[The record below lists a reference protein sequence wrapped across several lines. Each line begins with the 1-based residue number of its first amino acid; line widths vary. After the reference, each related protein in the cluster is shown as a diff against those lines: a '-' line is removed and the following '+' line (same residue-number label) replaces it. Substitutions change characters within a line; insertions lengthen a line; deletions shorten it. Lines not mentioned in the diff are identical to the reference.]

1 MTDQKNTLLA
11 IVLSAIVLIG
21 WQYFIGLP
29 QMEKQRQE
37 AQLKQQQQ
45 QTQAPGQPAPAPGEA
60 APGQA
65 APGQTAQPQLPGQ
78 GGAPTPGAQLSREAV
93 LAAGPR
99 NRHETAK

>member
-21 WQYFIGLP
+21 WQYFFGLP

-37 AQLKQQQQ
+37 AQIKAQQQA
-45 QTQAPGQPAPAPGEA
+45 QTPAQP

-65 APGQTAQPQLPGQ
+65 APGQAPGQAAQLPGQ
-78 GGAPTPGAQLSREAV
+78 GGAATPTHGPLIEKSDTAPDSSTEATV
-93 LAAGPR
+93 R
-99 NRHETAK
+99 T